1 MNSILYVND
10 KTFEGENFLSLLGSL
25 IMWEKFHSFAE

>member
-10 KTFEGENFLSLLGSL
+10 KTFEGENFLSLMDSA
-25 IMWEKFHSFAE
+25 IMWEKLHSFAK